1 MSCNFR
7 ANRSGHNKRETHVP
21 LREALATN
29 SPESSISLCTYT
41 NALEARAGRQFM
53 FLKSCGGK
61 LFLLIEWSL
70 LKFHADQHLN
80 HRKSVVRYL
89 SSIHAPWLQLAI
101 DDLWCC
107 EIDKT
112 CLWISDL
119 SKRDTESYETFL
131 YNQNIWLSW
140 FCNLQLNYKK
150 SYPINRRFKRRMVS
164 LEFWNFPKII
174 QTLSYAIGK
183 LIIVN
188 YSNRVRILIP

>member
-1 MSCNFR
+1 MWWKTFYWSNGLSWNSMQINTL
-7 ANRSGHNKRETHVP
+7 AIENR
-21 LREALATN
+21 
-29 SPESSISLCTYT
+29 LCDTSV
-41 NALEARAGRQFM
+41 LSMRHSKQLQF
-53 FLKSCGGK
+53 
-61 LFLLIEWSL
+61 
-70 LKFHADQHLN
+70 
-80 HRKSVVRYL
+80 
-89 SSIHAPWLQLAI
+89 WLQLAI

-150 SYPINRRFKRRMVS
+150 SYPINQRFKRRMVS

-174 QTLSYAIGK
+174 QTMSYAIGK